1 MSLVPRVK
9 VGGCLANTGRLAP
22 GGPCRRAFTI
32 PLGDLILESLIFA
45 RGLGE
50 LNPTV
55 SEHSLG
61 AYTDVT

>member
-1 MSLVPRVK
+1 MGAWQTQAGWHL
-9 VGGCLANTGRLAP
+9 

-32 PLGDLILESLIFA
+32 PLGDLTLESLIFA

-55 SEHSLG
+55 SEHSLS
-61 AYTDVT
+61 AYYVSSIDVS

>member
-1 MSLVPRVK
+1 M
-9 VGGCLANTGRLAP
+9 P
-22 GGPCRRAFTI
+22 GKHRQAGTWGACRRAFTI
-32 PLGDLILESLIFA
+32 PLGDLTLENLIFA

-61 AYTDVT
+61 ADTDVT